1 MKAIGAVNDFIKTLD
16 KELQLLI
23 KEDSEFFQEKVGD
36 AILRKSV
43 HLENSWSIYLLSDV
57 DVYYWDDMLKFN
69 DRMEMFG
76 IKGFI
81 PPIRSNDKA
90 MAIVYRFSSYDVFG
104 KPMDT
109 VTGFH
114 VGVLQYNGIQKDRK
128 VFMYG

>member
-1 MKAIGAVNDFIKTLD
+1 MKRGDTMKAIGAVN
-16 KELQLLI
+16 
-23 KEDSEFFQEKVGD
+23 
-36 AILRKSV
+36 
-43 HLENSWSIYLLSDV
+43 
-57 DVYYWDDMLKFN
+57 
-69 DRMEMFG
+69 
-76 IKGFI
+76 
-81 PPIRSNDKA
+81 KA